1 MSEHLVRHQLNAE
14 FHARPPLPLNGSTR
28 IRHLAFLPGPVD
40 GLPQR
45 QYLDRL
51 LSEPDW
57 VIVEQSDAYCVI
69 CHGEVKV
76 RWEQHTEFSSF
87 TLIEPLDSNGA
98 AKSGIDA
105 RTLQR
110 WIVDLPGEA
119 IVTLRIDHRDAK
131 DLAPDTVMAA
141 IYPSAQQMVVAR
153 IVDGKAWV
161 FTDFQFVEGEVNFL
175 LIDAG
180 MTQRQ
185 AGRTAQRLWEI
196 ETYRLM
202 ALLGLPVA
210 KRIGSWLRESE
221 KKLAALTD
229 EIGEARSTGDEHA
242 ALVSLSNLAAE
253 VENSVATT
261 AFRFGAARAYSSI
274 VMQRIGELREERIV
288 GFPTLKEF
296 MERRLAPSMNTCSA
310 MALRQ
315 EELSSRVARSSQLL
329 RARVEIALEQQNQ
342 QLLVQMN
349 QRARQQLHLQETV
362 EGLSV
367 VAISYYGSQLVHYL
381 SVGAMVAGVAVVPEY
396 ATAISIPVIALS
408 VWGTLR
414 LMRRRLT
421 QSRGEGHR
429 D

>member
-28 IRHLAFLPGPVD
+28 IRHLAFLPGPSD
-40 GLPQR
+40 ALSQR
-45 QYLDRL
+45 KYLDRL
-51 LSEPDW
+51 LAEPDW
-57 VIVEQSDAYCVI
+57 VILEQSDAYCIVG
-69 CHGEVKV
+69 HGDVKV

-87 TLIEPLDSNGA
+87 TLIEPLDANGT
-98 AKSGIDA
+98 AKSALDA

-141 IYPSAQQMVVAR
+141 IYQSAQQMVVSR

-161 FTDFQFVEGEVNFL
+161 FTDFQFVDGEVNFL
-175 LIDAG
+175 LIDDG

-210 KRIGSWLRESE
+210 KKIGSWLRRSE
-221 KKLAALTD
+221 QMLASLTD
-229 EIGEARSTGDEHA
+229 DIGNARSTNDEHA
-242 ALVSLSNLAAE
+242 ALISLSNLAAE

-261 AFRFGAARAYSSI
+261 AFRFGASRAYSTI
-274 VMQRIGELREERIV
+274 VMQRIDELREERIS

-310 MALRQ
+310 MATRQ
-315 EELSSRVARSSQLL
+315 EDLSSRVARCSQLL
-329 RARVEIALEQQNQ
+329 RARIDIALEQQNQ
-342 QLLVQMN
+342 QLMVQMN
-349 QRARQQLHLQETV
+349 QRAKQQLHLQETV

-367 VAISYYGSQLVHYL
+367 VAISYYGAQLVHAM

-396 ATAISIPVIALS
+396 ATAISIPLIALL

-414 LMRRRLT
+414 YMRRRL
-421 QSRGEGHR
+421 SE